1 MISVD
6 IYVPSLDQKYDF
18 HLDENTKIRVIIEE
32 IIEMVEQKE
41 CTVLSGNTK
50 ALLLCDHLRHLALP
64 KDETLCNCGIFNGS
78 SLLLV

>member
-18 HLDENTKIRVIIEE
+18 NLDENTKIRVIIEE

-50 ALLLCDHLRHLALP
+50 ALLLCDRLRCLALP
-64 KDETLCNCGIFNGS
+64 KDETLCSCGIFNGS
-78 SLLLV
+78 SLLLA

>member
-6 IYVPSLDQKYDF
+6 IYVPSLDRKYDF
-18 HLDENTKIRVIIEE
+18 NLDENTKVRIIIEE

-41 CTVLSGNTK
+41 HTELSGNAQ
-50 ALLLCDHLRHLALP
+50 ALMLCDRLRQRGLP
-64 KDETLCNCGIFNGS
+64 KDETLRSCGIFNGS